1 MRNQIARIR
10 CPQAGESREKRLEA
24 LFMDIKGWVYSEA
37 LTGLV
42 RLFGGEIPDD
52 LGLKEYIGWLNAF
65 VDVWDYRKRQ
75 SNGGERWQIDDDAR
89 TEQLK
94 GNILESASDLGLIEP
109 EEPIC
114 PPDYILPLGGARLSN
129 LARAEHSLKMAEM
142 FTEQPFSIVAL
153 TGKRPIDAIEIE
165 YVSTYASNVK
175 TEYEAMNVALEK
187 TFALQK
193 KEYVETNFVTDNCNL
208 QWAIREYAERYH
220 DHKIY
225 SLAAPSSDPSRR
237 ANSLDTFNFFM
248 GKFNI
253 RKQQRLL
260 LVTSCIY
267 VPFQLLKFVPISI
280 ENDIVVDCVGVPAT
294 VRGSQFS
301 KPSNYLQEIKGTVN
315 AIKHVADIYL

>member
-1 MRNQIARIR
+1 MKDHVARIR

-24 LFMDIKGWVYSEA
+24 LFADIDGWVYSEA

-42 RLFGGEIPDD
+42 RLFGGEIPND
-52 LGLKEYIGWLNAF
+52 LGLKEYIGWLNDF
-65 VDVWDYRKRQ
+65 VVIWDYRKRQ
-75 SNGGERWQIDDDAR
+75 SDGGERWQIDDDAR
-89 TEQLK
+89 AEQLK
-94 GNILESASDLGLIEP
+94 GDILEAASDLGLIEP
-109 EEPIC
+109 EVPIC

-142 FTEQPFSIVAL
+142 FMEQPFSIVAL

-165 YVSTYASNVK
+165 YVSTYASDVK

-193 KEYVETNFVTDNCNL
+193 GEYLETSFITDNCNQ
-208 QWAIREYAERYH
+208 QWAIREYAERYRG
-220 DHKIY
+220 HKIY

-248 GKFNI
+248 QRFNV
-253 RKQQRLL
+253 RKPQRLL

-280 ENDIVVDCVGVPAT
+280 ERDIVVDCVGVPAT

-315 AIKHVADIYL
+315 AIKHIADIYL